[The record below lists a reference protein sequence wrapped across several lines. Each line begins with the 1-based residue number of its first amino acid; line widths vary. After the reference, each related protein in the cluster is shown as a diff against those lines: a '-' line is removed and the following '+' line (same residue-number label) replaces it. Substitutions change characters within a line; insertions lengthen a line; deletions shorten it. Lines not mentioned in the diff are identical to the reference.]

1 MADLIFQ
8 ISQIREI
15 REIRGRFL
23 GPMQKQYMVMKLAR
37 QIGSALN
44 ITPLAELLPWT
55 IAEKLAAELRQAD
68 PESVYVIREVG
79 AA

>member
-1 MADLIFQ
+1 MK
-8 ISQIREI
+8 
-15 REIRGRFL
+15 
-23 GPMQKQYMVMKLAR
+23 KQYMVMKLAR

-44 ITPLAELLPWT
+44 ITPLAELLPWP
-55 IAEKLAAELRQAD
+55 IAEKPAAELRQAD

>member
-1 MADLIFQ
+1 LIFE
-8 ISQIREI
+8 ISQIRAI
-15 REIRGRFL
+15 REIRCRFL
-23 GPMQKQYMVMKLAR
+23 GLMQKQYMVMKLAR

-44 ITPLAELLPWT
+44 ITPLAELLPWP

>member
-1 MADLIFQ
+1 
-8 ISQIREI
+8 
-15 REIRGRFL
+15 
-23 GPMQKQYMVMKLAR
+23 MKLAK
-37 QIGSALN
+37 QIGSALNIN

>member
-1 MADLIFQ
+1 MIFQ

-15 REIRGRFL
+15 REIRGRFWV
-23 GPMQKQYMVMKLAR
+23 MQKQYKVMKLAR

-55 IAEKLAAELRQAD
+55 IAEKLAAELRQCT
-68 PESVYVIREVG
+68 
-79 AA
+79 

>member
-1 MADLIFQ
+1 LIFQ

-15 REIRGRFL
+15 REIRGRFWV
-23 GPMQKQYMVMKLAR
+23 MQKQYMVMKLAR